1 MLATIPLSKGPIE
14 YELGILTL
22 HPYPTLV
29 MIVFPLALW
38 RVLRRPAGYGI
49 RGIEIVLILLTLSF
63 LQSTLL
69 SDTLIISGRLAFHA
83 LFIPVLSYFIAKAL
97 IKTDS
102 EYIITINILVLSILV
117 MSIVALAKYIETGI
131 RPIVFSIEPIGVA
144 SITIVG
150 LYASIFNSND
160 WKIIKHIKTLI
171 IGFAFVFSMSRVYL
185 MYAIVS
191 PLIILVIKKNII
203 LLWILMFT
211 GSLVATLVFTYTIV
225 DYAMVHTSAEG
236 ANTLERMYE
245 VKHFLRALIGR
256 AYVYKS
262 ALDEFWSNVV
272 FGAGI
277 HAGEMQITTHNFH
290 VEWLQYGGV
299 LGYILYTSVF
309 MLHVK
314 NASTYVKQDGYLLA
328 NEVVLL
334 GIMINS
340 ITNGFMHGVIPYMA
354 FLIMGISEARISI
367 LKKSGAKYNV

>member
-1 MLATIPLSKGPIE
+1 MLAAIPLSKGPIE
-14 YELGILTL
+14 YELGIITL
-22 HPYPTLV
+22 HPYPVLV
-29 MIVFPLALW
+29 MITFPFALW

-49 RGIEIVLILLTLSF
+49 RSIELVLILLTLSF

-97 IKTDS
+97 IKTDR
-102 EYIITINILVLSILV
+102 EYMITINILVLSILV
-117 MSIVALAKYIETGI
+117 MSIVALAIFIETGT
-131 RPIVFSIEPIGVA
+131 RPVVFSIEPIGIA

-160 WKIIKHIKTLI
+160 WKVLKNIKTLI
-171 IGFAFVFSMSRVYL
+171 IGSAFLFSMSRVYL
-185 MYAIVS
+185 AYAIVS
-191 PLIILVIKKNII
+191 PLIILVIKRNII
-203 LLWILMFT
+203 LLWLLMFA
-211 GSLVATLVFTYTIV
+211 GSLVATLVFTYAIG
-225 DYAMVHTSAEG
+225 DYAMSHTSAEG

-262 ALDEFWSNVV
+262 ALEEFWSNVM

-277 HAGEMQITTHNFH
+277 HAGELQITTHNFH

-299 LGYILYTSVF
+299 FGYLLFVSVF
-309 MLHVK
+309 ILHVK
-314 NASTYVKQDGYLLA
+314 NASKYVKQDGYLLA
-328 NEVVLL
+328 NQLILL

-354 FLIMGISEARISI
+354 FLIMGISEARINI
-367 LKKSGAKYNV
+367 LKKSRVKSNV